1 MRNEDVESQ
10 GSKNDSTG
18 SGKKTTI
25 EWCKQYFFHWDVAFL
40 VVCIVAI
47 AVEPIFFYLPVIKE
61 ATKCIAIDT
70 TLKIIGIC
78 VRSFLDLIALGDLV
92 ARKTKKIKS
101 HDMMSTSDYV
111 INILSILPVPQV
123 LVPII
128 FSDMRG
134 YRSRYRR
141 KFLNAVVLLQYG
153 PRLLRIYRLW
163 KIVNETIVKKNKIPT
178 KVSSTNEVNAES
190 NKLNKKGFI
199 AMKAGLNLLLYLV
212 ASNVLGAFWYFVSI
226 QRETTCWQLACKND
240 IECSKTSP
248 SFNCADGFGNYT
260 FLNDSCSVETPKT
273 TLFDFGIFQEAR
285 QSGILASKDFFQ
297 KTMYCF
303 WWGLRN
309 LSSLGQNLETSSDYW
324 ENCFTVLISIFG
336 LLLFLFFIGNL
347 QVYMQWETSEE
358 MKELSVHK
366 TSKEGGEE
374 ISKQTSKE
382 RNEISKEHDEI
393 SKLLGVISKEHDE
406 ISKLL
411 EVISKEHDEISKLLK
426 IRPLPPVAPK

>member
-1 MRNEDVESQ
+1 MRSLVMRCFSFCKNGDVESQ
-10 GSKNDSTG
+10 DSKKDWTIIS
-18 SGKKTTI
+18 KTLA
-25 EWCKQYFFHWDVAFL
+25 KYWDVAFL

-92 ARKTKKIKS
+92 ARKNKKIKS

-123 LVPII
+123 IVPII
-128 FSDMRG
+128 FSDMRD
-134 YRSRYRR
+134 YKSRYGR
-141 KFLNAVVLLQYG
+141 KFLNAVVLLQYV
-153 PRLLRIYRLW
+153 PRLFRIYRLW
-163 KIVNETIVKKNKIPT
+163 KIVNETILKKEIAESSKNEIPT
-178 KVSSTNEVNAES
+178 KGSSTNEVNAES
-190 NKLNKKGFI
+190 VKKILKRFI
-199 AMKAGLNLLLYLV
+199 VMKAGFNLLLYLV

-240 IECSKTSP
+240 IGCSKTSP
-248 SFNCADGFGNYT
+248 SFNCGDGFGNYT

-285 QSGILASKDFFQ
+285 QSSILASKDFFQ

-309 LSSLGQNLETSSDYW
+309 LSSLGQTLKQ
-324 ENCFTVLISIFG
+324 VLITG
-336 LLLFLFFIGNL
+336 
-347 QVYMQWETSEE
+347 
-358 MKELSVHK
+358 K
-366 TSKEGGEE
+366 TAS
-374 ISKQTSKE
+374 QF
-382 RNEISKEHDEI
+382 
-393 SKLLGVISKEHDE
+393 
-406 ISKLL
+406 
-411 EVISKEHDEISKLLK
+411 
-426 IRPLPPVAPK
+426 

>member
-1 MRNEDVESQ
+1 MRSLVMRCFSFCKNGDVESQ
-10 GSKNDSTG
+10 GSEKDGTIIS
-18 SGKKTTI
+18 KTLAK
-25 EWCKQYFFHWDVAFL
+25 CYKHFHWDVAFL

-92 ARKTKKIKS
+92 ARKKKYIKS

-123 LVPII
+123 VVPII
-128 FSDMRG
+128 FSDMKG
-134 YRSRYRR
+134 YRSRYGR
-141 KFLNAVVLLQYG
+141 KFLNAVVLLQYV
-153 PRLLRIYRLW
+153 PRLFRVYRMW
-163 KIVNETIVKKNKIPT
+163 KIVDETIVKKIPT
-178 KVSSTNEVNAES
+178 KGSSTNKGHAEKDEKMKENAE
-190 NKLNKKGFI
+190 KDEKMKHLI
-199 AMKAGLNLLLYLV
+199 AMKAGFNLLLYLI

-240 IECSKTSP
+240 IGCSKTSP
-248 SFNCADGFGNYT
+248 SFNCDDGFGNYT

-309 LSSLGQNLETSSDYW
+309 LRFVHVT
-324 ENCFTVLISIFG
+324 
-336 LLLFLFFIGNL
+336 LFFFPL
-347 QVYMQWETSEE
+347 D
-358 MKELSVHK
+358 
-366 TSKEGGEE
+366 
-374 ISKQTSKE
+374 IS
-382 RNEISKEHDEI
+382 NF
-393 SKLLGVISKEHDE
+393 VFM
-406 ISKLL
+406 
-411 EVISKEHDEISKLLK
+411 VF
-426 IRPLPPVAPK
+426 VF

>member
-309 LSSLGQNLETSSDYW
+309 LRCTCSGRHQ
-324 ENCFTVLISIFG
+324 
-336 LLLFLFFIGNL
+336 
-347 QVYMQWETSEE
+347 
-358 MKELSVHK
+358 KK
-366 TSKEGGEE
+366 
-374 ISKQTSKE
+374 
-382 RNEISKEHDEI
+382 
-393 SKLLGVISKEHDE
+393 
-406 ISKLL
+406 
-411 EVISKEHDEISKLLK
+411 
-426 IRPLPPVAPK
+426 